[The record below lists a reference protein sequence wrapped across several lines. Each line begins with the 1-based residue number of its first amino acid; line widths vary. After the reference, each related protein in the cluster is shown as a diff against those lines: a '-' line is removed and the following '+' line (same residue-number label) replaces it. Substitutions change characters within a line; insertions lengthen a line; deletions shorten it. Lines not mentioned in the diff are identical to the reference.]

1 MDSAQDLQESDRL
14 VGNSP
19 LLGEVRD
26 HLRRLHYSI
35 RTETAYLSW
44 IKRYILFHGKR
55 HPQSMGEAEIERFL
69 NHLAVVGNVAA
80 STQNQALNALV
91 FLYRK
96 VLGRELAQD
105 MSIRHAK
112 RPERLPSVF
121 ERDEVRRIL
130 SHMTGQNGLIAR
142 LLYGTGMRLLECL
155 RLRVQDILLERRA
168 IAVRSGKGDKDR
180 MTVLPAELIPAL
192 KQQIRLVEATH
203 RSDLADG
210 YGEVYLPYALERK
223 YPNANRE
230 LGWQY
235 LFFASKTAIDPR
247 TGKTRRHHLDD
258 SVVNKALKLAM
269 RQAGIHKKGSC
280 HTLRHSFATHLLE
293 DNYDIRTVQTLLGH
307 KDVKTT
313 MIYTHVLQR
322 GPLSVRSPLDRIG
335 VPLTFEMK
343 NDNGD

>member
-96 VLGRELAQD
+96 VLGRELAHD

-155 RLRVQDILLERRA
+155 RLRVQDILLERRT

-210 YGEVYLPYALERK
+210 YGEVYLPYALDEEVSQRQSRAGLAISLLRLQDRNRPPHRQDAPSSPGRLGGQQGAQVGHAPGGNSQERILP
-223 YPNANRE
+223 YAAPQFRH
-230 LGWQY
+230 
-235 LFFASKTAIDPR
+235 ASA
-247 TGKTRRHHLDD
+247 
-258 SVVNKALKLAM
+258 
-269 RQAGIHKKGSC
+269 
-280 HTLRHSFATHLLE
+280 
-293 DNYDIRTVQTLLGH
+293 
-307 KDVKTT
+307 
-313 MIYTHVLQR
+313 
-322 GPLSVRSPLDRIG
+322 
-335 VPLTFEMK
+335 
-343 NDNGD
+343 